1 MSPLSPPQKNGLGKH
16 CDERLAQ
23 KENSMKSKIAPGT
36 SERLP
41 RQILLFSL
49 PLMASNVLQVLFN
62 MADIAVIGRFAGS
75 LSMAAVGST
84 ATAVTLFT
92 GILIGVG
99 GGINALVARYYGA
112 RDRQELQRTVHSSA
126 IICLICGILLLIF
139 GFFGSRPLLRLL
151 NTKPELLDKAT
162 LYMQIYFCGMPA
174 LALYNFGN
182 AVYSA
187 IGNTKKP
194 LYYLLFSGI
203 VNVVLN
209 LVFVIVCDL
218 DVAGVALASIISQYL
233 SAIFLTAALF
243 RSREAYGLSP
253 KLLRLHRKN
262 CREILTLGIPSG
274 LQNAIFYIANM
285 FIQAGV
291 NSFDTVMVAGNSA
304 AANADGLVY
313 DVMAAFYT
321 ACSSFIGMNYGAG
334 RRREIRRS
342 YLICLGYSFGAG
354 AILGFSL
361 VAFGPTFLTLF
372 TTDAAVISLGGV
384 VISHSV
390 RVGGTKMDE
399 AILNFIKHEFNIVI
413 GDRTAEEVKLDLGSA
428 LPLKDD
434 RRARIRGRDMVTNL
448 PQTTEI
454 TSAQIYEA
462 IREPCLAILGAIKWV
477 LERTPPELAAD
488 IMHNGIYL
496 TGGSALLY
504 GMDQM
509 IASELGIPVLLAKEP
524 ADCAV
529 LGLGYLIENFELLE
543 HMDRVSMLKPF

>member
-1 MSPLSPPQKNGLGKH
+1 
-16 CDERLAQ
+16 
-23 KENSMKSKIAPGT
+23 MKSNTKTLTEGPLAK
-36 SERLP
+36 
-41 RQILLFSL
+41 QIFLVSL
-49 PLMASNVLQVLFN
+49 PLALSNLLQVLFN
-62 MADIAVIGRFAGS
+62 MSDVAVVGRFAGS
-75 LSMAAVGST
+75 TALGAVGST
-84 ATAVTLFT
+84 SILVSLFT
-92 GILIGVG
+92 GFLIGLS
-99 GGINALVARYYGA
+99 GGINVLVARFYGA
-112 RDRQELQRTVHSSA
+112 RHEHDVEKTVHSAA
-126 IICLICGILLLIF
+126 IVSLIAGVVLLFVGLL
-139 GFFGSRPLLRLL
+139 GSPFMLRLL

-243 RSREAYGLSP
+243 RSREIYGLSP

-274 LQNAIFYIANM
+274 LQNAIFYVANM

-321 ACSSFIGMNYGAG
+321 ACSSFIGLNYGAG

-372 TTDAAVISLGGV
+372 TTDAAVIEAGMKRLTIMGFSYCVSAFMDNAIAACRGLGKSLV
-384 VISHSV
+384 PMIIVIS
-390 RVGGTKMDE
+390 
-399 AILNFIKHEFNIVI
+399 
-413 GDRTAEEVKLDLGSA
+413 GSCIF
-428 LPLKDD
+428 
-434 RRARIRGRDMVTNL
+434 RI
-448 PQTTEI
+448 I
-454 TSAQIYEA
+454 
-462 IREPCLAILGAIKWV
+462 WV
-477 LERTPPELAAD
+477 LTVFAWFKTIPSLYLVYIFSWSITAAFE
-488 IMHNGIYL
+488 NWYFFRCYRKL
-496 TGGSALLY
+496 
-504 GMDQM
+504 
-509 IASELGIPVLLAKEP
+509 P
-524 ADCAV
+524 A
-529 LGLGYLIENFELLE
+529 
-543 HMDRVSMLKPF
+543 

>member
-1 MSPLSPPQKNGLGKH
+1 MHSSPGCATMAPLSPKKLGDAVCLHRKV
-16 CDERLAQ
+16 
-23 KENSMKSKIAPGT
+23 NSMKSKIAPGT

-62 MADIAVIGRFAGS
+62 MADIAVIGWTQHT
-75 LSMAAVGST
+75 VGVQNIRAS
-84 ATAVTLFT
+84 AIIQLLL
-92 GILIGVG
+92 GNIGVAG

-112 RDRQELQRTVHSSA
+112 RDQQELQRTVHSSA
-126 IICLICGILLLIF
+126 ILCLICGILLLIF

-174 LALYNFGN
+174 LALYNFG
-182 AVYSA
+182 
-187 IGNTKKP
+187 KP

-243 RSREAYGLSP
+243 RSRETYGLSP

-274 LQNAIFYIANM
+274 LQNAIFYVANM

-321 ACSSFIGMNYGAG
+321 ACSSFIGLNYGAG

-372 TTDAAVISLGGV
+372 TTDAAVIEAGMKRLTIMGFSYCVSAFMDNAIAACRGLGKSLV
-384 VISHSV
+384 PMVIVISGSCIF
-390 RVGGTKMDE
+390 R
-399 AILNFIKHEFNIVI
+399 IL
-413 GDRTAEEVKLDLGSA
+413 
-428 LPLKDD
+428 
-434 RRARIRGRDMVTNL
+434 
-448 PQTTEI
+448 
-454 TSAQIYEA
+454 
-462 IREPCLAILGAIKWV
+462 WV
-477 LERTPPELAAD
+477 MTVFAWFK
-488 IMHNGIYL
+488 
-496 TGGSALLY
+496 T
-504 GMDQM
+504 
-509 IASELGIPVLLAKEP
+509 IASL
-524 ADCAV
+524 
-529 LGLGYLIENFELLE
+529 YLVYIFSWTITAAFENWYFFRCYRKLS
-543 HMDRVSMLKPF
+543 V

>member
-1 MSPLSPPQKNGLGKH
+1 
-16 CDERLAQ
+16 
-23 KENSMKSKIAPGT
+23 MKSKIAPGT

-75 LSMAAVGST
+75 LSIGAIAQAGRRPPRPRRNAVYRYSHRCRRRHQRPRRPVLRCQGSAGAAKNCPFLGHHLSD
-84 ATAVTLFT
+84 L
-92 GILIGVG
+92 
-99 GGINALVARYYGA
+99 R
-112 RDRQELQRTVHSSA
+112 HSA
-126 IICLICGILLLIF
+126 ADF
-139 GFFGSRPLLRLL
+139 RLLRLPAAAAAGGNPNPVM

-321 ACSSFIGMNYGAG
+321 ACSSFIGLNYGAG

-361 VAFGPTFLTLF
+361 VAFGPAFLTLF
-372 TTDAAVISLGGV
+372 TTDAAVIEAGMKRLTIMGFSYCVSAFMDNAIAACRGLGKSLV
-384 VISHSV
+384 PMIIVIS
-390 RVGGTKMDE
+390 
-399 AILNFIKHEFNIVI
+399 
-413 GDRTAEEVKLDLGSA
+413 GSCIF
-428 LPLKDD
+428 
-434 RRARIRGRDMVTNL
+434 RI
-448 PQTTEI
+448 I
-454 TSAQIYEA
+454 
-462 IREPCLAILGAIKWV
+462 WV
-477 LERTPPELAAD
+477 LTIFAWFKTIPSLYLVYIFSWSITAAFE
-488 IMHNGIYL
+488 NWYFFRCYRKL
-496 TGGSALLY
+496 
-504 GMDQM
+504 
-509 IASELGIPVLLAKEP
+509 P
-524 ADCAV
+524 A
-529 LGLGYLIENFELLE
+529 
-543 HMDRVSMLKPF
+543 

>member
-1 MSPLSPPQKNGLGKH
+1 
-16 CDERLAQ
+16 
-23 KENSMKSKIAPGT
+23 MKSKIAPGT

-41 RQILLFSL
+41 WQILLFSL

-262 CREILTLGIPSG
+262 CREILTLGIPAG

-321 ACSSFIGMNYGAG
+321 ACSSFIGLNYGAG

-372 TTDAAVISLGGV
+372 TTDAAVIEAGMMRLKVFATTYFLCGVMDTLCGVLRGMGAAMLPTIVSLIGSCAFR
-384 VISHSV
+384 IFWIYC
-390 RVGGTKMDE
+390 
-399 AILNFIKHEFNIVI
+399 ILPF
-413 GDRTAEEVKLDLGSA
+413 DRTLTMLYISYPVSWILTSLIHLICCFHMLRKFPVSEGADVPSLSA
-428 LPLKDD
+428 
-434 RRARIRGRDMVTNL
+434 
-448 PQTTEI
+448 
-454 TSAQIYEA
+454 
-462 IREPCLAILGAIKWV
+462 
-477 LERTPPELAAD
+477 
-488 IMHNGIYL
+488 
-496 TGGSALLY
+496 
-504 GMDQM
+504 
-509 IASELGIPVLLAKEP
+509 
-524 ADCAV
+524 
-529 LGLGYLIENFELLE
+529 
-543 HMDRVSMLKPF
+543 